1 MPDVAG
7 ARLVVPAELQ
17 AAGTFIN
24 GVAAAI
30 EGELSA
36 LRNLLMPLEDTW
48 IGAAKTYYQG
58 LQNEWN
64 VAADG
69 LFGPN
74 GVLGQIAQTMNLNW
88 NNYTDTESANVRTWQ
103 H

>member
-7 ARLVVPAELQ
+7 ARLVVPSELQ
-17 AAGTFIN
+17 AAGTYIN
-24 GVAAAI
+24 GVASVI
-30 EGELSA
+30 EGELGA
-36 LRNLLMPLEDTW
+36 LKNLLMPLEDTW

-58 LQNEWN
+58 LQSEWN

-69 LFGPN
+69 LFGPT
-74 GVLGQIAQTMNLNW
+74 GILGQIAQTMNLNW
-88 NNYTDTESANVRTWQ
+88 NNYTDSESANVRTWQ